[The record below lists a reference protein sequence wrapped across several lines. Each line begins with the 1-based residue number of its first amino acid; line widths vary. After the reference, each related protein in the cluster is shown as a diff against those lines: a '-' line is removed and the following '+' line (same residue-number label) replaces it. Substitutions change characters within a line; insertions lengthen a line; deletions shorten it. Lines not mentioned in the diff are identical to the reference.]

1 MAPSAWIAGGLT
13 CVWCRECKAH
23 TDIVH
28 CHLLFHLPAEYRTGA
43 RFLQTE
49 AALFRL
55 VGRHGGGIL
64 GEFAVKLVVHPDPDG
79 LYLIKGGDR
88 EVWERFKIRK
98 EWRKSQG
105 IVHGK
110 RCGITENIGRTA
122 RNRCRLRLLT
132 ERGAV

>member
-1 MAPSAWIAGGLT
+1 MAPSARHCGW
-13 CVWCRECKAH
+13 VDVRVVPRVQSAH
-23 TDIVH
+23 RH
-28 CHLLFHLPAEYRTGA
+28 RPLPFALSLARRFRTGA

-64 GEFAVKLVVHPDPDG
+64 GEFAVKLIIHPDPDG

-88 EVWERFKIRK
+88 KVWDRFKIRK

-110 RCGITENIGRTA
+110 RCGITENIGKGLHATV
-122 RNRCRLRLLT
+122 
-132 ERGAV
+132 GAFGC